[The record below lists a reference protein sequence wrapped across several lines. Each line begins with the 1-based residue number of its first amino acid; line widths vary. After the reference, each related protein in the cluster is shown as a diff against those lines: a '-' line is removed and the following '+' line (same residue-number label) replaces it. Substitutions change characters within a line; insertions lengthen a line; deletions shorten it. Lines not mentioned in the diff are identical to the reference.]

1 MFSNDELL
9 TKYIKALVK
18 NANLKNIPR
27 DIDIIFD
34 GGAFNGVF
42 GQGIAMYLN
51 ELENTDNIKVH
62 RISGCSIGAFL
73 ALIYATKGNYDF
85 ETGFV
90 EVSGHF
96 KKHLNLLEFARQLRC
111 YIFDTLNDDE
121 IKSLNDV
128 LHISYYDLQNHKQVV
143 VNDFVDKQHL
153 YDCIL
158 RSCHI
163 PYVSNTEFTYEE
175 RYVDGISPYL
185 FRDNKRD
192 SLFISLITSRKF
204 SRLFVSSHE
213 VNSNSRILSGLADAD
228 EFFTTGKSDMCSWI
242 KDWKFISFLSLRIRE
257 FVCFLAIWL
266 FSLSLSVKT
275 FLPGYINES
284 FILHG
289 VCKVGQAI
297 YTDLFYTIL
306 S

>member
-9 TKYIKALVK
+9 TNYIKALVK
-18 NANLKNIPR
+18 NADFKNIPR

-51 ELENTDNIKVH
+51 ELENTNTIKVH

-85 ETGFV
+85 EEGFV
-90 EVSGHF
+90 KVSEHF
-96 KKHLNLLEFARQLRC
+96 KQHLNLLEFARQLKC
-111 YIFDTLNDDE
+111 YIFDILND
-121 IKSLNDV
+121 NDV
-128 LHISYYDLQNHKQVV
+128 KMLTEILYISYYDLQMRKQVV
-143 VNDFVDKQHL
+143 VKEFSDKQHL

-163 PYVSNTEFTYEE
+163 PYISNTEFTYEK
-175 RYVDGISPYL
+175 RYIDGISPYI

-192 SLFISLITSRKF
+192 TLFISLMTCNKM
-204 SRLFVSSHE
+204 SRLVVSCNE
-213 VNSNSRILSGLADAD
+213 VNSNSRILTGLADAD
-228 EFFTTGKSDMCSWI
+228 DFFTRGKSDMCSWI
-242 KDWKFISFLSLRIRE
+242 KNWKWFSFLLLRTRE
-257 FVCFLAIWL
+257 LVCFLIIWL
-266 FSLSLSVKT
+266 FSLSLSVKKN
-275 FLPGYINES
+275 LPSYINDS

-289 VCKVGQAI
+289 ICKVVQGFYA
-297 YTDLFYTIL
+297 DLFYTIL